1 MFTGLIRHLG
11 EITSLNKGAD
21 ILSIC
26 VESPQLALITHPKD
40 SISVNGLCLTISEVD
55 QNKLY
60 FDLVQETIDRSTAKK
75 WKIGQVLHLEPA
87 MRLGD
92 RLDGHLVSGH
102 VDGVVKVLSV
112 EKRDESKVISFSLP
126 ENLSGYVIEKGSVTI
141 DGVSL
146 TVASNENVGSD
157 NELFTVWLIPTTLQN
172 TNLDSLNTNDEV
184 NLEVDLI
191 GKYVLKN
198 IKRSVYES

>member
-26 VESPQLALITHPKD
+26 VESPELALIAQPKD
-40 SISVNGLCLTISEVD
+40 SISVNGICLTITKID
-55 QNKLY
+55 QKKLY
-60 FDLVQETIDRSTAKK
+60 FDLVQETVDRSTAKN
-75 WKIGQVLHLEPA
+75 WKNGQVLHLEPA
-87 MRLGD
+87 MQLSD

-102 VDGVVKVLSV
+102 VDGVIKVLSI
-112 EKRDESKVISFSLP
+112 EKREESKVISFLLP
-126 ENLSGYVIEKGSVTI
+126 ENLSGYVIEKGSVTL

-146 TVASNENVGSD
+146 TVANNEHVGSD
-157 NELFTVWLIPTTLQN
+157 KELFTVWLIPTTLQN
-172 TNLDSLNTNDEV
+172 TNLDALKTNDEV

-191 GKYVLKN
+191 GKYVVKN
-198 IKRSVYES
+198 IRRSVYEG